1 MRFNVLISSTASQLP
16 IIGLGVIEQALKK
29 RKHRPIML
37 VDLAIPRDIESEVSK
52 LDDVF
57 LYTLDDLVNIAQQ
70 GLTNRQGATKKATQI
85 IEHQAKD
92 FYNKTKQIKNTPTI
106 KLLRNQFEKIALAEA
121 EKAKKS
127 IKIGSS
133 SDLSLIHI

>member
-1 MRFNVLISSTASQLP
+1 MVRACLIGEIYDQLHNYDVLISSTASQLP

-70 GLTNRQGATKKATQI
+70 GLTNRARC
-85 IEHQAKD
+85 D
-92 FYNKTKQIKNTPTI
+92 
-106 KLLRNQFEKIALAEA
+106 
-121 EKAKKS
+121 KKS
-127 IKIGSS
+127 YPNNRTPSERF
-133 SDLSLIHI
+133 L